1 LPNVLGPAIVAA
13 TTSLGSAILVE
24 GSLAFL
30 GMGTP
35 APTPSWGSMISAG
48 RKLVLNAPLLLWA
61 PAAAVSV
68 TILSFNH
75 AGDMVR
81 DLFDPQL
88 RVP

>member
-1 LPNVLGPAIVAA
+1 
-13 TTSLGSAILVE
+13 
-24 GSLAFL
+24 
-30 GMGTP
+30 
-35 APTPSWGSMISAG
+35 MISAA
-48 RKLVLNAPLLLWA
+48 RKLVLDAPLLLWA